1 MPSVAKKAHYAE
13 CRARLRQR
21 DTNPID
27 VRHVTK
33 RASLPS
39 LCIVHEVF
47 EVLDEISYDG
57 STRCLAPTSLES
69 CCVIEGFKIKLTL
82 QQKKRMY

>member
-1 MPSVAKKAHYAE
+1 MLCRKKAQYAE
-13 CRARLRQR
+13 CRTRLGQR
-21 DTNPID
+21 DTNPIGA
-27 VRHVTK
+27 RHVKK
-33 RASLPS
+33 RANLPS

-82 QQKKRMY
+82 QQKNSMY